1 LIASSDQYRVWQGRF
16 LATISPQ
23 RARYPAL
30 RHRNFTLI
38 WSGLLV
44 SNMGTWM
51 QNVAQ
56 SWLIYKLTGNDPLYL
71 GWLGLSFA
79 IPMVIAPPI
88 GGAVAD
94 RVDRIKLLYVTQ
106 TSSLL
111 LAVLLALLTWTG
123 VVRPWHILLTT
134 FAGALL
140 LAFDNPT
147 RQSLIPEL
155 VPRADLL
162 NALSLNSA
170 TYTGAALVGPA
181 LAGTLLDVIGAG
193 WLFMLNAV
201 SFLAVIGALLTMRD
215 LPQRQRRP
223 TSLRDALFGGFIYS
237 WRHKL
242 IVFLLLLSALAAL
255 FGRSYQQLLP
265 VFADDIWHVGS
276 GGYGALLSA
285 GGAGA
290 LFGAFAMSSVR
301 EIRRQGRVLVVSG
314 VIFCIAL
321 AAFALSRWFWPG
333 VALLVVVGIASTVF
347 TTMIATVIQ
356 LRVPGELRGRVI
368 SLYAITL
375 IGLPS
380 LGALGVAALAR
391 ALSAGATAGWARL
404 ALGLLDVLGVD
415 AITGRLGAVA
425 GAPRAVILGVLVLV
439 LVLAATAPAF
449 LRISVAAAAP
459 SVGQR

>member
-1 LIASSDQYRVWQGRF
+1 VA
-16 LATISPQ
+16 ATSPQ

-56 SWLIYKLTGNDPLYL
+56 SWLIYKLTNNDPLYL

-79 IPMVIAPPI
+79 IPMIVLPPL
-88 GGAVAD
+88 GGALAD
-94 RVDRIKLLYVTQ
+94 RVDRIRLLYVTQ
-106 TSSLL
+106 TCSLL
-111 LAVLLALLTWTG
+111 LAVLLGLLTWFG
-123 VVRPWHILLTT
+123 AIQPWHILLTT
-134 FAGALL
+134 FVGAAL

-155 VPRADLL
+155 VPRDDLL

-181 LAGTLLDVIGAG
+181 IAGALLDVIGAG
-193 WLFMLNAV
+193 WLFMLNAL
-201 SFLAVIGALLTMRD
+201 SYLAVIRALWAMRD
-215 LPQRQRRP
+215 PPRERRRAV
-223 TSLRDALFGGFIYS
+223 SLGDALFGGFVYA

-242 IVFLLLLSALAAL
+242 ILLLLLLAALAAL

-265 VFADDIWHVGS
+265 VFADDVWRVGS

-290 LFGAFAMSSVR
+290 LIGAFAMSSVR
-301 EIRRQGRVLVVSG
+301 EIRRQGRVLVINGLV
-314 VIFCIAL
+314 FCATL
-321 AAFALSRWFWPG
+321 AAFALSPWFWPG
-333 VALLVVVGIASTVF
+333 VALLVIVGITSTVF

-356 LRVPGELRGRVI
+356 LRVPGDLRGRVI

-380 LGALGVAALAR
+380 LGALGIAALAQG
-391 ALSAGATAGWARL
+391 LSDGAPAAWARL
-404 ALGLLDVLGVD
+404 PLALLDVLGVD
-415 AITGRLGAVA
+415 SLTSWLGVTA
-425 GAPRAVILGVLVLV
+425 GAPRAIVLGVLTLALV
-439 LVLAATAPAF
+439 LVVTAPVF
-449 LRISVAAAAP
+449 LPVSATTQ
-459 SVGQR
+459 SGDD